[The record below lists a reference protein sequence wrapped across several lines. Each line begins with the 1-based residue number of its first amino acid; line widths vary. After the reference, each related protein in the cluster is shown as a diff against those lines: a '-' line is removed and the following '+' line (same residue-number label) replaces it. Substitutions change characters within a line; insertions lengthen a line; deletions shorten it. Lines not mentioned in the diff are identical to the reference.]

1 MSEFKSQKDPLVLM
15 TLYKIIIWG
24 GLGVIVILGIVV
36 GLSVSK
42 GVIAYEE
49 YEIFVDPFKD
59 EQDLF
64 VMARVTIQNIGH
76 QPLTNVKANFGGG
89 DIQELGTLTPGQ
101 KIIISPPPD
110 NELEFVMVT
119 ADEGIFVNKAYR
131 IPTKMPGMMG
141 S

>member
-1 MSEFKSQKDPLVLM
+1 MITYQILL
-15 TLYKIIIWG
+15 LG
-24 GLGVIVILGIVV
+24 GVGIIVILGIIA

-42 GVIAYEE
+42 GVISFEE

-64 VMARVTIQNIGH
+64 VMARVIIQNVGN
-76 QPLTNVKANFGGG
+76 QPLTNVRANFGGG
-89 DIQELGTLTPGQ
+89 DIQELGTLIPGQ

-110 NELEFVMVT
+110 NAMEFVMVT
-119 ADEGIFVNKAYR
+119 ADEGIFVSKAYR
-131 IPTKMPGMMG
+131 TPIKMPGMMG

>member
-1 MSEFKSQKDPLVLM
+1 MAHQIVI
-15 TLYKIIIWG
+15 TYKILLWG
-24 GLGVIVILGIVV
+24 GVGVIAILGIVV

-42 GVIAYEE
+42 GVISFEE

-59 EQDLF
+59 KQDLF
-64 VMARVTIQNIGH
+64 VMARVTIQNVGN
-76 QPLTNVKANFGGG
+76 QPLTNVRANFGGG

-110 NELEFVMVT
+110 NAMEFVMVT

-131 IPTKMPGMMG
+131 LPIKMPGMMG

>member
-1 MSEFKSQKDPLVLM
+1 VTTYQKLVL
-15 TLYKIIIWG
+15 G
-24 GLGVIVILGIVV
+24 GVGVIVILGIVI
-36 GLSVSK
+36 GLFVTK
-42 GVIAYEE
+42 GVISSEE

-64 VMARVTIQNIGH
+64 VMARVIIQNVGN
-76 QPLTNVKANFGGG
+76 QPLTNVRANFGGG

-110 NELEFVMVT
+110 NALEFVMVT
-119 ADEGIFVNKAYR
+119 AEEGILVSKAYR
-131 IPTKMPGMMG
+131 IPIKLPGMMG

>member
-1 MSEFKSQKDPLVLM
+1 MAA
-15 TLYKIIIWG
+15 YKILLVAGIS
-24 GLGVIVILGIVV
+24 VIAALGIVV
-36 GLSVSK
+36 GLSITK
-42 GVIAYEE
+42 GAIASQV

-64 VMARVTIQNIGH
+64 VMARVTIQNTGS
-76 QPLTNVKANFGGG
+76 QPLTNVRANFGGG
-89 DIQELGTLTPGQ
+89 DIQELGTLKPGQ
-101 KIIISPPPD
+101 KIIVSPPSE
-110 NELEFVMVT
+110 NEMQFVMVT

>member
-1 MSEFKSQKDPLVLM
+1 MNNQFVI
-15 TLYKIIIWG
+15 TYKILLLG
-24 GLGVIVILGIVV
+24 GVGLIVILGIVV

-42 GVIAYEE
+42 GVISSEE
-49 YEIFVDPFKD
+49 YAIFVDPFKD

-64 VMARVTIQNIGH
+64 VMARVTIQNVGNE
-76 QPLTNVKANFGGG
+76 PLTNVRANFGGG

-110 NELEFVMVT
+110 NALEFVMVT
-119 ADEGIFVNKAYR
+119 ADEGIFVSKAYR
-131 IPTKMPGMMG
+131 TPIKMPGMMG